1 MLDPI
6 PASVLKN
13 CYDLLLPFIT
23 KVVICSLQN
32 STLTS
37 DMKRAIVRPS
47 LKKPSLDYQLYKNH
61 RPISNLMFLSKC
73 EKVVASQ
80 FISHLR
86 ENKLEEIFQSA
97 YKVGHNTESALLRV
111 HNDVLRALDDGKCV
125 MLVLLDLSAA
135 FDTVDHGILLSRLSQ
150 CIGVQGS
157 AYTWFE
163 SYLSSRSQFVQ
174 IRDTSSSHRQLTCGL
189 PQGSVLGPILY
200 LVYTSPLGAILRRHG
215 AGFHVYVDDTQLYLS
230 MKTTKIENVVPART
244 RVEVCLRELNQ
255 WMLLNNLRL
264 NNDKTELL
272 VLLAKHRPKPPLDS
286 ITVGDA
292 TVEPTSS
299 ARNIG
304 AIFDDTMS
312 FEEHVNDLCKT
323 AFYHIRNISCIRPCL
338 SIDST
343 KTLVH
348 VLVMS
353 RLDHC
358 NSLLYGLSD
367 YLIQRLQYV
376 MNAAA
381 KVIICKSLHVTPLP
395 IELNWLL
402 VRQRIIF
409 KILQYIFKALHLAA
423 PTYLT
428 ELISPYVPRRA
439 LRSAD

>member
-23 KVVICSLQN
+23 KVVNCSLQN

-37 DMKRAIVRPS
+37 DMKGAIVRPS

-80 FISHLR
+80 FISHPR

-97 YKVGHNTESALLRV
+97 YKVGHSTESALLRV

-174 IRDTSSSHRQLTCGL
+174 IRDTSSSHCQLTCGL

-215 AGFHVYVDDTQLYLS
+215 VGFHMYTDDTQLYLS
-230 MKTTKIENVVPART
+230 MKTTKMEDVVSART
-244 RVEVCLRELNQ
+244 STFSVCAPYLWNSVPFEIKRSA
-255 WMLLNNLRL
+255 
-264 NNDKTELL
+264 L
-272 VLLAKHRPKPPLDS
+272 VS
-286 ITVGDA
+286 
-292 TVEPTSS
+292 
-299 ARNIG
+299 
-304 AIFDDTMS
+304 
-312 FEEHVNDLCKT
+312 
-323 AFYHIRNISCIRPCL
+323 
-338 SIDST
+338 
-343 KTLVH
+343 
-348 VLVMS
+348 
-353 RLDHC
+353 
-358 NSLLYGLSD
+358 
-367 YLIQRLQYV
+367 
-376 MNAAA
+376 
-381 KVIICKSLHVTPLP
+381 
-395 IELNWLL
+395 
-402 VRQRIIF
+402 
-409 KILQYIFKALHLAA
+409 IFKAKLK
-423 PTYLT
+423 TYLFRQIFT
-428 ELISPYVPRRA
+428 
-439 LRSAD
+439 

>member
-1 MLDPI
+1 MF
-6 PASVLKN
+6 
-13 CYDLLLPFIT
+13 PFVRKILFQD
-23 KVVICSLQN
+23 K
-32 STLTS
+32 
-37 DMKRAIVRPS
+37 IVRPS

-73 EKVVASQ
+73 CEKVAASQ

-97 YKVGHNTESALLRV
+97 YKVGYSTESALLRV
-111 HNDVLRALDDGKCV
+111 HNDVLCALDDGRCV

-150 CIGVQGS
+150 CFGVQGS

-174 IRDTSSSHRQLTCGL
+174 IRDTSSSDRQVTCGL

-200 LVYTSPLGAILRRHG
+200 LVFTSPLGAILRRHG
-215 AGFHVYVDDTQLYLS
+215 VGFHMYADDTQLYLGDHG
-230 MKTTKIENVVPART
+230 METTKVEDFVSART

-255 WMLLNNLRL
+255 WMLLNSLRL

-272 VLLAKHRPKPPLDS
+272 VLHAKHRPKSPLDS
-286 ITVGDA
+286 ITVGDD

-304 AIFDDTMS
+304 AVFDDTMS
-312 FEEHVNDLCKT
+312 FEEHVNELCRT
-323 AFYHIRNISCIRPCL
+323 ALYHIRNISRIRPCL

-348 VLVMS
+348 ALVTS

-358 NSLLYGLSD
+358 NSFLYGLPG

-381 KVIICKSLHVTPLP
+381 KVITCKRKFDHVTPLL
-395 IELNWLL
+395 IELHWLP
-402 VRQRIIF
+402 VRQRIVF
-409 KILQYIFKALHLAA
+409 KILLYIFKALHGAT
-423 PTYLT
+423 PTYPT

-439 LRSAD
+439 LRSADQLLLEQPTHKL